1 MHMLRIGINAVK
13 SRKFIV
19 DNTCDIFF
27 DSVPVVFGY
36 NWYPV
41 FSSQDKMII
50 QIVIFYFHIEK
61 VIR

>member
-1 MHMLRIGINAVK
+1 MHMLRVGINAVK
-13 SRKFIV
+13 PRKFIV

-27 DSVPVVFGY
+27 DSVPVRFRY
-36 NWYPV
+36 SWYSV